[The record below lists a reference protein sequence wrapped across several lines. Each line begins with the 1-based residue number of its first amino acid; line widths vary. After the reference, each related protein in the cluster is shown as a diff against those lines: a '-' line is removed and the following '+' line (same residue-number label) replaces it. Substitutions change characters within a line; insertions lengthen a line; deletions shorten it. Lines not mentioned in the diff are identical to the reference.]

1 MSQTITKNFH
11 SRNLHNSRYDFELLI
26 KSSPALQEYVD
37 KNKYGDLSIDF
48 SSNDAV
54 LALNKAL
61 LKHFYQIQWSLPKKY
76 LCPPIPGRVDYIHYI
91 ADLLT
96 TSNGGTL
103 PNAKR
108 VVGLDIGVG
117 ANCIYPLVGNKSYGW
132 KFIGSEIDP
141 VAIQNAQNI
150 ISSNESLSDDIQIIT
165 QPSKDKFFTN
175 IINENVFIDF
185 SICNPPFHKSKK
197 DAKEGSLRK
206 IQNLSKGKNKKITLN
221 FGGQHNE
228 LWCEGGEVSFILKM
242 IQESKQYQKNC
253 LWFTTLVS
261 KKENLE
267 TIYKELEKINAKQIE
282 TIEMIQGQK
291 KTRFVA
297 WTFFTKDEQL
307 AWFENKEKTNE
318 Q

>member
-1 MSQTITKNFH
+1 LNQEITKNFH
-11 SRNLHNSRYDFELLI
+11 PRNLHNSRYDFELLI
-26 KSSPALQEYVD
+26 KSSPELQEYVAE
-37 KNKYGDLSIDF
+37 NRYGDLSIDF

-96 TSNGGTL
+96 SSNGGKL
-103 PNAKR
+103 PNSKKII
-108 VVGLDIGVG
+108 GLDIGVG

-132 KFIGSEIDP
+132 QFRGSEIDS
-141 VAIQNAQNI
+141 VAIQNAQKI
-150 ISSNESLSDDIQIIT
+150 ISSNESLKNDITIIT
-165 QPSKDKFFTN
+165 QTSKEKVFEN
-175 IINENVFIDF
+175 IINENDCIDF

-242 IQESKQYQKNC
+242 IQESKEYQKNC
-253 LWFTTLVS
+253 LWFTSLVS

-267 TIYKELEKINAKQIE
+267 TIYKELKKINTKQIE

-297 WTFFTKDEQL
+297 WTFFTKDEQIN
-307 AWFENKEKTNE
+307 WFANKEKRNE

>member
-11 SRNLHNSRYDFELLI
+11 PRNLHNSRYDFELLI
-26 KSSPALQEYVD
+26 QSSPELQEYVD
-37 KNKYGDLSIDF
+37 ENRHGDLSIDF

-61 LKHFYQIQWSLPKKY
+61 LKYFYEIQWSLPKKY

-96 TSNGGTL
+96 ASNAGTL
-103 PNAKR
+103 PNEKMI
-108 VVGLDIGVG
+108 VGLDIGVG

-132 KFIGSEIDP
+132 KFIGSDIDP

-150 ISSNESLSDDIQIIT
+150 IKLNGSLVDDIQIIAQT
-165 QPSKDKFFTN
+165 SKEKIFEN
-175 IINENVFIDF
+175 IINENDCIDF

-206 IQNLSKGKNKKITLN
+206 IQNLSKGKNKKVTLN

-228 LWCEGGEVSFILKM
+228 LWCDGGEVAFIVKM
-242 IQESKQYQKNC
+242 IKQSVEYQKNC

-267 TIYKELEKINAKQIE
+267 SIYKELEKWKPKQIE

-297 WTFFTKDEQL
+297 WTFFTKDEQIN
-307 AWFENKEKTNE
+307 WFRKKEKINE
-318 Q
+318 